1 MPRKPR
7 FCPPNIPVHIIQ
19 RGNNRQICFTSNAD
33 IAAYAHWLEE
43 AAKKYEVSIHG
54 WVFMT
59 NHVHLLLTPSCDKA
73 ISKLMQDIGRLYVG
87 YFNYTYAR
95 SGTLFEGRFRSSL
108 VQAQDYLLTC
118 LHYIELNP
126 VRAGMVKD
134 PGDYRWSSYTA
145 HGFGKDIAMWTPH
158 SLYLSLGDDGI
169 SRQKKY
175 RELMRENLN
184 AEVIAKIRHCANT
197 GLVLGT
203 EKFRSQVQKLA
214 GDAKS
219 EQ

>member
-1 MPRKPR
+1 
-7 FCPPNIPVHIIQ
+7 
-19 RGNNRQICFTSNAD
+19 
-33 IAAYAHWLEE
+33 
-43 AAKKYEVSIHG
+43 
-54 WVFMT
+54 
-59 NHVHLLLTPSCDKA
+59 
-73 ISKLMQDIGRLYVG
+73 MQDIGRLYVG

-145 HGFGKDIAMWTPH
+145 HGFGRDIAMWTPH

-203 EKFRSQVQKLA
+203 EKFRSQVQKLT